1 MEQVAQAQSPLRQN
15 RAFILGSLSFGHGI
29 SHLYDQGFP
38 IFMPA
43 IAASLGLSNIQVAT
57 LLSIR
62 QAGSGVVNLGGGVLV
77 DMLKRQWGL
86 ILTGCMLGS
95 ALAYASVGASP
106 SFAFLVLAVILISI
120 PGSLWHLPATAALSQ
135 RFPDRRGFAVAMH
148 GFGSSIGNVLGPL
161 MAGGMLTYML
171 WRNALFLYAIPALLL
186 AGFVWWSLKDV
197 GREGVPEQQTAL
209 GSRFRHGLSLLK
221 NPVVMALIL
230 TATLRGIGLN
240 ALFHWT
246 PFYLE
251 DPETGLGMSHFSA
264 GYHFALL
271 TGMGIVSAPFI
282 GAASD
287 RFGRKMVLVPGL
299 ICASLLSF
307 VVVSVGDS
315 LLLIPVFAGL
325 GLFTFALHQIIQA
338 AVLDVVGRGTEAT
351 AVGLIFGLNGI
362 IGGASPF
369 IATLIID
376 HFGGFGSIFY
386 YAGVLTAASAF
397 IVVIIPLR
405 PPELPPGGGAGA

>member
-1 MEQVAQAQSPLRQN
+1 MEQVAQTQAPRRQN
-15 RAFILGSLSFGHGI
+15 RGFILGSLSFGHGI

-43 IAASLGLSNIQVAT
+43 ITASMGLSIIQVAT

-62 QAGSGVVNLGGGVLV
+62 QAESGVVNLGGGVFV

-86 ILTGCMLGS
+86 ILIGCMLRS
-95 ALAYASVGASP
+95 ALAYASLGASP

-148 GFGSSIGNVLGPL
+148 GFGSSIGSVLGPL

-186 AGFVWWSLKDV
+186 AGFVWWSLKDI
-197 GREGVPEQQTAL
+197 GREGVQEQQTDM
-209 GSRFRHGLSLLK
+209 GSRFRHGLGLLK

-251 DPETGLGMSHFSA
+251 DPGTGLRMSHFNA
-264 GYHFALL
+264 GFHFALL
-271 TGMGIVSAPFI
+271 TGMGIASAPFI

-299 ICASLLSF
+299 TCASLLSF
-307 VVVSVGDS
+307 VVVSIGDS
-315 LLLIPVFAGL
+315 LLLIPVFCRPGPLYLRPAPGYSSRSARRGGEGDLGHGRRPYFRAQRNYRWRISLYRDLDHRPPWGIRLHLLLLGGL
-325 GLFTFALHQIIQA
+325 
-338 AVLDVVGRGTEAT
+338 DRGFRIDRGDDSAT
-351 AVGLIFGLNGI
+351 A
-362 IGGASPF
+362 IGVTF
-369 IATLIID
+369 
-376 HFGGFGSIFY
+376 
-386 YAGVLTAASAF
+386 
-397 IVVIIPLR
+397 R
-405 PPELPPGGGAGA
+405 R